1 MKKKHGL
8 SFDKRKKSTYSG
20 IEDIDKQTHTILCTY
35 NRMPRLFIPIKNSN
49 GSYLRPFTI
58 KELKQIQGFPINFKF
73 HGNKMSKIK

>member
-1 MKKKHGL
+1 
-8 SFDKRKKSTYSG
+8 
-20 IEDIDKQTHTILCTY
+20 
-35 NRMPRLFIPIKNSN
+35 MPRLFIPIKNSN